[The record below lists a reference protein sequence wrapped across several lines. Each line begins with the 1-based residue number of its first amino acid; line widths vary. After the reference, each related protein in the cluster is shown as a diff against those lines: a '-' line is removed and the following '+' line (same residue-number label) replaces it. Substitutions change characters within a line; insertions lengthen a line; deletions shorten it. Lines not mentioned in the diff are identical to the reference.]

1 MSGAPEQGAA
11 AAAMPPVRESG
22 WRLLPLAALVAVADQ
37 ASKGWIEANYVLG
50 QSTPV
55 LPVLDIVRFHNPG
68 AAFSFLAGA
77 GGWQR
82 WFFIVLALGVSVVLV
97 WWLRGVHAARE
108 RRLAVALSLIL
119 AGAIGNVIDRIE
131 HGFVVDFIH
140 AHWGGAY
147 FPAFNIADA
156 ALTMGAGLMILDAF
170 FEWRR
175 ERARGAAAG
184 GGDSAA

>member
-1 MSGAPEQGAA
+1 MSAAPQPSAA
-11 AAAMPPVRESG
+11 EEPMPPLGRSG
-22 WRLLPLAALVAVADQ
+22 WRWWPLTLSVAVADQ
-37 ASKGWIEANYVLG
+37 LSKGWIEANYVLG

-82 WFFIVLALGVSVVLV
+82 WFFIALALGVSVVLI
-97 WWLRGVHAARE
+97 WWLRGVHEARE

-156 ALTMGAGLMILDAF
+156 ALTVGAGLMLFDAF
-170 FEWRR
+170 AEWRR
-175 ERARGAAAG
+175 ERAARGAG
-184 GGDSAA
+184 